1 MGLFRQQAVDAHR
14 DRLHGHVILLPR
26 LPHTALC
33 LFLLL
38 WVALLVVFLTQT
50 TYSRKET
57 VLGWLEPESGVVR
70 IYPQGEGKLAQ
81 LLVKNGDTVISG
93 QPLAIINGDRVLPG
107 GDHLETLLLEE
118 Y

>member
-50 TYSRKET
+50 T
-57 VLGWLEPESGVVR
+57 
-70 IYPQGEGKLAQ
+70 
-81 LLVKNGDTVISG
+81 
-93 QPLAIINGDRVLPG
+93 
-107 GDHLETLLLEE
+107 
-118 Y
+118 